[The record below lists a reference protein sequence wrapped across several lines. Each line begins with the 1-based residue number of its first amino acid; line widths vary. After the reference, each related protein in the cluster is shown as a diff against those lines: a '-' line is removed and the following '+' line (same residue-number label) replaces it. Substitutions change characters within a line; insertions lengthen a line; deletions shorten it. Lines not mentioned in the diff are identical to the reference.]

1 MNRKLSPM
9 KWPPSEED
17 RYIGPKGMDQACAEE
32 KGSAAFWDR
41 VGRIEGLCLS
51 TGLERVEGQ
60 QDVYEKMLRLMIP
73 EIEKSNKNLRE
84 FLLLRDM
91 RGFGV
96 EAHGMKG
103 SLAVIG
109 ATALAGKACDLE
121 IAAKRSDWEFCQSGL
136 SDFLDGLNTFRQEL
150 SEAFSILRP
159 AHSACRTEIPAEL
172 PMILES
178 LIEALH
184 ETDIV
189 AIAHETERMGTL
201 PLGGIQKEQTGQ
213 IADYVMMM
221 AYPEA
226 ADLTQKMLR
235 EVSAILQDR
244 C

>member
-1 MNRKLSPM
+1 MNRKLSLKKRRLSKKVPHIL
-9 KWPPSEED
+9 PE
-17 RYIGPKGMDQACAEE
+17 GMARERADG

-73 EIEKSNKNLRE
+73 EIEKSNKNLQE
-84 FLLLRDM
+84 FLFLRDM
-91 RGFGV
+91 RGFSIEV
-96 EAHGMKG
+96 HGIKG
-103 SLAVIG
+103 SLATIG
-109 ATALAGKACDLE
+109 APELAEKAHDLE
-121 IAAKRSDWEFCQSGL
+121 IAADRLDIAFCESGL
-136 SDFLDGLNTFRQEL
+136 SDFLAKLNTLHQEL
-150 SEAFSILRP
+150 NEAFSILKP
-159 AHSACRTEIPAEL
+159 AYSASRAEIPSEL
-172 PMILES
+172 PGIMES

-189 AIAHETERMGTL
+189 AIAYETERMGTL
-201 PLGGIQKEQTGQ
+201 PLGGIQKEQAGQ